1 MKLISFA
8 QNTETRL
15 GAVLNTT
22 VVDLKQAFIEFQKQV
37 ADLDL
42 SGDDLP
48 ADILSFLQST
58 ERIKKAVEEIFNWV
72 QDSDFDPATIGFL
85 YPLSEVKVKPPIPNP
100 SKIVCVGLNYADH
113 CREQNWEIPTSP
125 VLFAKFP
132 TTIVGYGDPIH
143 WPPES
148 SQQVDYEAELAV
160 VIGREARHLNAEQAY
175 DYIGGYM
182 NANDISARDVQFTDK
197 QWVRGKSFD
206 TFCPTGPYLVTHDE
220 IGDPHQLSIRC
231 WVNGELRQE
240 SNTNQLIFKIPFL
253 IAFISK
259 TCTLLPG
266 DILCTGTP
274 GGVGLFSEPP
284 VFLQPG
290 DVVEVEV
297 DKLGRLRNAV
307 A

>member
-1 MKLISFA
+1 LKLISFA

-240 SNTNQLIFKIPFL
+240 SNTNQLVFKIPFL

>member
-1 MKLISFA
+1 LKLISFTI
-8 QNTETRL
+8 NGKDRI
-15 GAVLNTT
+15 GAVNDDIII
-22 VVDLKQAFIEFQKQV
+22 DLQPTIQEFQKQTN
-37 ADLDL
+37 DLALEKRDF
-42 SGDDLP
+42 P
-48 ADILSFLQST
+48 TDILTFLQS
-58 ERIKKAVEEIFNWV
+58 EEPLINASVDTVNWV
-72 QDSDFDPATIGFL
+72 QDSGFDISSTPFL
-85 YPLSEVKVKPPIPNP
+85 NSLSEVKINPPIPHP

-132 TTIVGYGDPIH
+132 TTIIGCNTPIH
-143 WPPES
+143 WPPDS

-160 VIGREARHLNAEQAY
+160 VFSRAARNVRVEQAY
-175 DYIGGYM
+175 DYVGGYM
-182 NANDISARDVQFTDK
+182 IANDVSARDVQFADK

-220 IGDPHQLSIRC
+220 IGDPHQLSIKC

-240 SNTNQLIFKIPFL
+240 SNTDQLVFRIPEL

-274 GGVGLFSEPP
+274 GGVGVFRDPP
-284 VFLQPG
+284 VFLEPG
-290 DVVEVEV
+290 DVVDIEIDE
-297 DKLGRLRNAV
+297 LGHLSNPIK
-307 A
+307 

>member
-8 QNTETRL
+8 HDTETRL

-22 VVDLKQAFIEFQKQV
+22 VVDLNQAFLEFQKQV
-37 ADLDL
+37 VDLDL
-42 SGDDLP
+42 YGEVIP
-48 ADILSFLQST
+48 EDILTFLQS
-58 ERIKKAVEEIFNWV
+58 EEQISQALQDVIMWI
-72 QDSDFDPATIGFL
+72 QDSDFDPDTTGFL
-85 YPLSEVKVKPPIPNP
+85 YPLSAVKIQPPIPNP
-100 SKIVCVGLNYADH
+100 SKIICVGLNYADH
-113 CREQNWEIPTSP
+113 CEEQNWEIPTSP

-132 TTIVGYGDPIH
+132 TTIIGYGDPIQ
-143 WPPES
+143 WPQES

-160 VIGREARHLNAEQAY
+160 VIGREARDVNAEQAY

-182 NANDISARDVQFTDK
+182 NANDVSARDVQFADK

-220 IGDPHQLSIRC
+220 IGDPHQLSIKC

-240 SNTNQLIFKIPFL
+240 SNTNQLVFKIPFL

-274 GGVGLFSEPP
+274 GGVGVFSEPP

>member
-1 MKLISFA
+1 M
-8 QNTETRL
+8 
-15 GAVLNTT
+15 NTT
-22 VVDLKQAFIEFQKQV
+22 VVDLNQAYWEYQKQAGDP
-37 ADLDL
+37 AL
-42 SGDDLP
+42 SGDELP
-48 ADILSFLQST
+48 VDILSFLRSGDLARQ
-58 ERIKKAVEEIFNWV
+58 ALEEVFKWV
-72 QDSDFDPATIGFL
+72 QDSDFDPATTGFL
-85 YPLSEVKVKPPIPNP
+85 YPQSAVKVKPPIPNP
-100 SKIVCVGLNYADH
+100 GKIVCVGLNYADH

-132 TTIVGYGDPIH
+132 TTVIGYGDPIH
-143 WPPES
+143 WPPDT

-160 VIGREARHLNAEQAY
+160 VISREAHRVSAEQAY

-182 NANDISARDVQFTDK
+182 NANDVSARDVQFADK

-220 IGDPHQLSIRC
+220 IGDPHQLSINC

-240 SNTNQLIFKIPFL
+240 SNTDQLVFKIPYL

-274 GGVGLFSEPP
+274 GGVGVFSEPP

-297 DKLGRLRNAV
+297 DKLGRLRNPV

>member
-240 SNTNQLIFKIPFL
+240 SNTNQLVFKIPFL

-274 GGVGLFSEPP
+274 GGVGFFSEPP